1 MFYVRLNKL
10 RIVKNRELL
19 GKGEVQFMSFV
30 NHSRES
36 FPNLDEFFETNDEAR
51 KKEIV
56 KEAIARVV
64 QSRIL
69 MTIYKVK
76 DDSIITFGDT
86 GYIVY
91 ESDDIPKDFSW
102 QLIGI
107 ELDKRTRDTATL
119 IKNILTDANIQT
131 ITNGIQVLAS
141 SSNPANG
148 AVVAL
153 SKLIVTTILDLA
165 QNKKDDQIGYYL
177 SSFIEPLDYPHGI
190 RDKQDVPDLTGN
202 MFVDYSIFGYK
213 EYAIE
218 GVKNLKDLE
227 L

>member
-10 RIVKNRELL
+10 RILKNRELL

-30 NHSRES
+30 NHSQED
-36 FPNLDEFFETNDEAR
+36 FPNLDAFFETNDDAI
-51 KKEIV
+51 KKQII
-56 KEAIARVV
+56 KEAIANVV

-69 MTIYKVK
+69 MPIYKVK
-76 DDSIITFGDT
+76 DGSIITFGDT

-91 ESDDIPKDFSW
+91 ENETIPKDFSW

-107 ELDKRTRDTATL
+107 ELDKRMRDKAVLLQQLL
-119 IKNILTDANIQT
+119 IDANVQPI
-131 ITNGIQVLAS
+131 IKEIEALSLKS
-141 SSNPANG
+141 SSIKG
-148 AVVAL
+148 AVVLL
-153 SKLIVTTILDLA
+153 SKLVVNTILTLA
-165 QNKKDDQIGYYL
+165 KNDKDDQIGYFL

-190 RDKQDVPDLTGN
+190 RNKQDVPDLTGN

-218 GVKNLKDLE
+218 GIKSLDNE
-227 L
+227 A